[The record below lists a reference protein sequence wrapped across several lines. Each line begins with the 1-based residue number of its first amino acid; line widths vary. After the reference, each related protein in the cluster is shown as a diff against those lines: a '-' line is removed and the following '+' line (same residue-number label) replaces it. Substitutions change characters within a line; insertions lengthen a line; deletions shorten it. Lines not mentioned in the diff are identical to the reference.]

1 MINASIISIRG
12 NSIIE
17 DLKRLKKIDFT
28 PFAIDA
34 KVEMIDYIET
44 HKKRVDKDTA
54 ERKPGEPT
62 AHLRDV
68 IQVEVNA
75 NGFVGIGNLEELE
88 TLTPYWAL
96 INYGGIISSG
106 PVPGQFNGEGQEDA
120 FGYNSTVNG
129 KSMLMNPV
137 APIEGMH
144 YIEATIQW
152 IDDNF
157 ENFIK
162 EATVR

>member
-1 MINASIISIRG
+1 MINASITSIRG
-12 NSIIE
+12 NSIIA
-17 DLKRLKKIDFT
+17 DLQRLKKIDFKPLAT
-28 PFAIDA
+28 DA
-34 KVEMIDYIET
+34 KVYMIDYIET
-44 HKKRVDKDTA
+44 HKKREDKNTA

-75 NGFVGIGNLEELE
+75 NGFVGIGNLDELE
-88 TLTPYWAL
+88 LLTPYWAL

-106 PVPGQFNGEGQEDA
+106 PVPGQFSSEGGEAA
-120 FGYNSTVNG
+120 FNYIQDSPHR
-129 KSMLMNPV
+129 MNPV

-144 YIEATIQW
+144 YIEATIQF

-157 ENFIK
+157 GDFISK
-162 EATVR
+162 VTK

>member
-1 MINASIISIRG
+1 MINASITSIRG

-17 DLKRLKKIDFT
+17 DLKRLKKIDFNPLAT
-28 PFAIDA
+28 DA
-34 KVEMIDYIET
+34 KVYMVDYIET
-44 HKKRVDKDTA
+44 HKKREDKDTA

-106 PVPGQFNGEGQEDA
+106 PVPGQFQAEGGDA
-120 FGYNSTVNG
+120 AFNYIQDSPH
-129 KSMLMNPV
+129 LMTPI

-157 ENFIK
+157 ENFVK